1 MLSIC
6 VPHYNFVNEKLFT
19 KLNNQCVALAI
30 EYEILVID
38 DASEPE
44 NKKYLTKIISNCC
57 NVIFLEE
64 NIGRSKI
71 RNLLAQKAK
80 YNWLLFLDGDST
92 INDSNFIW
100 FYLNN
105 LSADII
111 SGGRAYSDQEPNN
124 QYYLHWNY
132 GFKIESSNN
141 AQFHS
146 NNFIIKKDVFKHL
159 TFDESI
165 TNYGYEDVV
174 FGIEAKRLGLNLI
187 NLNNKVLHTGLKT
200 NTEFLIDVEQAIVN
214 LCKIEVSR
222 KDLQIEK
229 EVKILNNYTQLDS
242 LKLTWLISIF
252 NSAIIIL
259 LKKYLIN
266 GPKIFT
272 NKVLSI
278 LKLYQLHHIKT
289 YKK

>member
-6 VPHYNFVNEKLFT
+6 IPHYNFINEKLFT
-19 KLNNQCVALAI
+19 ELYNQCVALAI

-38 DASEPE
+38 DASEPK
-44 NKKYLTKIISNCC
+44 NKKYLAKIISNYC
-57 NVIFLEE
+57 NVIFLEK

-92 INDSNFIW
+92 IHDSNFLLL
-100 FYLNN
+100 YLNN

-111 SGGRAYSDQEPNN
+111 SGGRAYSDQRPNN
-124 QYYLHWNY
+124 EYHLHWNY
-132 GFKIESSNN
+132 GFKIESGNN

-200 NTEFLIDVEQAIVN
+200 NTEFLMDVEQALIN
-214 LCKIEVSR
+214 LCKIEVLR

-229 EVKILNNYTQLDS
+229 EVKILRNYNQLNS

-252 NSAIIIL
+252 NSAIILL

-272 NKVLSI
+272 NKALSV